1 MKTYSRPSDQPIRA
15 IGYGRVSTDE
25 QAESGAG
32 LDAQRAA
39 IEAETTRRE
48 WELVAYIEDRGYSA
62 KSLDRPGIQ
71 SVLDHLRDHKADV
84 LLVSKLDRLSR
95 SMLDFADLL
104 ERRSKEEGWSIVA
117 LDLGV
122 DTSTPTGEAM
132 ANMTATFS
140 RLERR
145 LISQRTKDALA
156 VKRRQGTRL
165 GRPERV
171 SGVVVTRIQ
180 AERDRGISLAA
191 IASGLNADAIPTS
204 QGGAMWHPSTVRAV
218 LLSAQRDAESSAR
231 SGVTSTTVVGQA
243 PSHRPVAS
251 DWGTSR

>member
-1 MKTYSRPSDQPIRA
+1 MKTYTRPAGQPIRA

-32 LDAQRAA
+32 LDAQRTA
-39 IEAETTRRE
+39 IEAEAARRD
-48 WELVAYIEDRGYSA
+48 WALVAYIEDRGYSA

-71 SVLDHLRDHKADV
+71 CVLKHLHDHRADV

-104 ERRSKEEGWSIVA
+104 ERRSKDEGWSIVA

-171 SGVVVTRIQ
+171 SGVVVVRIQ
-180 AERDRGISLAA
+180 AERERSMTLAA

-204 QGGAMWHPSTVRAV
+204 QGGANWYASTVRAV
-218 LLSAQRDAESSAR
+218 LLSAQRDTESATRR
-231 SGVTSTTVVGQA
+231 SIRGSVQL
-243 PSHRPVAS
+243 R
-251 DWGTSR
+251 